1 MDFGGITRCSAPLKI
16 LHSLCRIFF
25 PLTGRLW
32 HKFIPLEA
40 ATPQGWPVQALP
52 GCSLPE
58 FGHSPNLSTRTHA
71 RRRLPARFKAVVHN
85 RVSGLLG
92 GGPGQARGCG
102 GLCALC
108 NCVTLP
114 SRAGTESLDAC
125 RFGARHGNR
134 TRLASALVVKWD
146 SSGVRVVGCRGGA
159 RCLGPACLAYAACV
173 SSSRL
178 ARWLPRCFLKEI
190 FDCRTELTSL
200 VLGDSCSP
208 AALQPLAP
216 VPA

>member
-1 MDFGGITRCSAPLKI
+1 MGLRGAQHHLKSCTRSVEFFSPLLAVCGTNSAPL
-16 LHSLCRIFF
+16 
-25 PLTGRLW
+25 
-32 HKFIPLEA
+32 EA
-40 ATPQGWPVQALP
+40 SMPQGWPVQALP

-58 FGHSPNLSTRTHA
+58 FGHSPNLSTCTHA
-71 RRRLPARFKAVVHN
+71 DACQ
-85 RVSGLLG
+85 RVLRQWSTTESLGSWEG
-92 GGPGQARGCG
+92 GGGCPGQARGRG

-114 SRAGTESLDAC
+114 SRAGAESLDAC

-178 ARWLPRCFLKEI
+178 ARWLPRCFFKEI

-200 VLGDSCSP
+200 VLGDACSP